1 VTDTNGN
8 TKTTWAVTGSGTNF
22 KVYAGGDNIQ
32 IRISAKT
39 NIANTAIPT
48 GNFDLVGALGQFLS
62 SYQILP
68 RSLDDIIIE
77 GGGPRIVSGAPY
89 ESNMTSSSITFNW
102 TTDSPGNSIVIRGLT
117 STYTDTLKD
126 TNSVTTHQL
135 VVNGLAPATIY
146 HIMLGSTNAVGTTY
160 TNDYLVSTA
169 SKNSA
174 GTMNVYFNHSVNTA
188 LAKGENA
195 QNVEISSKL
204 ISRIAAAT
212 YSVDAALYS
221 LSGTVGNNVAAALI
235 TAKNRGVKIR
245 VIGEADNN
253 GTAPWS
259 TLSSAGITVIFDTY
273 DAINAGAGLMHN
285 KFVII
290 DNRDT
295 TSDTDDWVWTG
306 SWNATDP
313 GNTNDAQNVIEIQ
326 DKALANAYT
335 TEFNEMWGSNT
346 DVPNAATSRFGARKL
361 DNTPHFFIINGT
373 PVESYFSP
381 SDGTT
386 GKIIKTL
393 TKATNSIDVAL
404 LSFTRNDIA
413 NVMIAKKKAGEAVHA
428 LADVDNSSWS
438 VFDTLAISGVD
449 VRVKG
454 SDVTGFLH
462 HKYAIVDAET
472 NTPDQYVITG
482 SHNWSSSA
490 ETANN
495 ENTLILKSSRIANLY
510 LQEFS
515 ARYTAAGGTDVLTGI
530 QTTSNIAPKVFRLLQ
545 NYPNPFNPTTS
556 ISYDVPLKSKVSLKV
571 FDVLGREVVTLVQ
584 KEQTAGSYRVQFD
597 ASKLSSGIYFYRL
610 QAGSFVNSKKMA
622 LIK

>member
-1 VTDTNGN
+1 MGQHYTD
-8 TKTTWAVTGSGTNF
+8 
-22 KVYAGGDNIQ
+22 
-32 IRISAKT
+32 
-39 NIANTAIPT
+39 
-48 GNFDLVGALGQFLS
+48 
-62 SYQILP
+62 YQILP
-68 RSLDDIIIE
+68 RTYEDIIVDNA
-77 GGGPRIVSGAPY
+77 GPRITSGAPY
-89 ESNMTSSSITFNW
+89 EGNMNSTSITFNW

-117 STYTDTLKD
+117 STYTDTLID
-126 TNSVTTHQL
+126 TNKVMTHQL
-135 VVNGLAPATIY
+135 VVSHLASATIY
-146 HIMLGSTNAVGTTY
+146 HVKLGSTNAVGTTY

-169 SKNSA
+169 SKTSA
-174 GTMNVYFNHSVNTA
+174 GTMNVYFNHSVNTT

-195 QNVEISSKL
+195 RAVGDSMYLKL
-204 ISRIAAAT
+204 INRINAAT
-212 YSVDAALYS
+212 SSVDVALYS

-235 TAKNRGVKIR
+235 AAKNRGVKVR
-245 VIGEADNN
+245 VIGEADNR

-259 TLSSAGITVIFDTY
+259 TLSSAGITVIFDTF
-273 DAINAGAGLMHN
+273 DATNAGAGLMHN

-335 TEFNEMWGSNT
+335 TEFNEMWGSTT
-346 DVPNAATSRFGARKL
+346 DTPNAATSRFGARKL
-361 DNTPHFFIINGT
+361 DNTPHYFIINGT
-373 PVESYFSP
+373 PVELYFSP

-393 TKATNSIDVAL
+393 NKASKSIDVAL
-404 LSFTRNDIA
+404 LSFTRSDIA
-413 NVMIAKKKAGEAVHA
+413 NVMIAKKKAGDAVHA
-428 LADVDNSSWS
+428 LADVKDASWS
-438 VFDTLAISGVD
+438 VFDTLVSSGIE

-454 SDVTGFLH
+454 NDVTGFLH

-472 NTPDQYVITG
+472 NHADQYVITG

-490 ETANN
+490 ENSNN
-495 ENTLILKSSRIANLY
+495 ENTLIINSPHIANLY

-515 ARYTAAGGTDVLTGI
+515 ARYTAAGGTDVLMGI
-530 QTTSNIAPKVFRLLQ
+530 ETISNIAPKVFRLLQ

-556 ISYDVPLKSKVSLKV
+556 ISYDVPLKSNVSLKV
-571 FDVLGREVVTLVQ
+571 FDVLGRKIVTLVQ
-584 KEQTAGSYRVQFD
+584 KEQSAGSYRVQFD

-610 QAGSFVNSKKMA
+610 QAGSFVNSRKMV
-622 LIK
+622 LLK